1 MYFVQIGSF
10 LLFTLLV
17 AVISYKKTKESRL
30 DTSEGYYLGGRS
42 LSGIVIAGSLLLTNL
57 SSEQLI
63 GTNGQ
68 AYVGGASIA
77 AYELTSGITLVVL
90 AVIFLPKYL
99 RMGITTLPEYL
110 EDRYDPGVR
119 NLVTVL
125 FLLGILLVTIP
136 TVLYSGSLAFISLF
150 DLENL
155 TGLSTIA
162 LLYILCIGTAVIG
175 SIYAIF
181 GGLKA
186 VAVSDT
192 VNGIGL
198 LAGGVLIPILGFIKL
213 GDGSFFAGVNTLLTT
228 QPDMIN
234 LVGSSDDPVPFGTI
248 FTGILLTNL
257 FYWCTNQAILQ
268 RTFGARSLEEGQKGA
283 LYAGILKVF
292 VPIILVTPGLIAF
305 SLYGGG
311 LANGDLA
318 YTTLVADVLPVPL
331 VGVFAAVM
339 FGAILSTFNSGL
351 NSAST
356 MYALNV
362 HRPLINKSASDA
374 ELIKVGKRFG
384 IIIAIVSVLLAP
396 QIMNANGG
404 LFQFMKKFM
413 SFFNIPTLVVIGVGF
428 ATKKVPPI
436 AAKVAIAF
444 YMIAYGLIT
453 FVWKWDINFLYV
465 VGILFVICIIIM
477 LVIGKIAP
485 QEPYEPKYVEPP
497 VDMKTWKYTPIVSKF
512 IITLTVY
519 IYALFS
525 PIGIAKEG
533 AAIGFK
539 TAEFSLIFII
549 VTILWCLPNIKKIKE
564 EKHA

>member
-1 MYFVQIGSF
+1 MFLIQITSF
-10 LLFTLLV
+10 LLFTILV
-17 AVISYKKTKESRL
+17 AIISYMKTRESKL

-110 EDRYDPGVR
+110 EDRYDSGVR
-119 NLVTVL
+119 NLVTIL
-125 FLLGILLVTIP
+125 FLLGILVVTIP

-150 DLENL
+150 NLEAV
-155 TGLSTIA
+155 TGLSTIS
-162 LLYILCIGTAVIG
+162 LLYILCIGTAVVG

-192 VNGIGL
+192 VNGVGL
-198 LAGGVLIPILGFIKL
+198 LVGGMLIPILGFIKL
-213 GDGSFFAGVNTLLTT
+213 GDGNFFTGVHTLIST
-228 QPDMIN
+228 QPEMIN
-234 LVGSSDDPVPFGTI
+234 LVGGSEDPVPFGTI

-268 RTFGARSLEEGQKGA
+268 RTFGAKSLKEGQKGA
-283 LYAGILKVF
+283 LYAGILKIL
-292 VPIILVTPGLIAF
+292 VPILLVTPGLIAF
-305 SLYGGG
+305 SLYGSS
-311 LANGDLA
+311 LENGDLA
-318 YTTLVADVLPVPL
+318 YTTLVSDVLPIPL
-331 VGVFAAVM
+331 IGIFAAVM

-362 HRPLINKSASDA
+362 HRPLFNSAASDA

-384 IIIAIVSVLLAP
+384 LIIAIVSVLLAP
-396 QIMNANGG
+396 QIINADDG

-428 ATKKVPPI
+428 ATKRVPPI
-436 AAKVAIAF
+436 AAKVAIGF

-453 FVWKWDINFLYV
+453 FVWKWDINFLYI
-465 VGILFVICIIIM
+465 VGLLFVICIIIM
-477 LVIGKIAP
+477 LIIGKIVP
-485 QEPYEPKYVEPP
+485 QEPYQPQFVTPP
-497 VDMKTWKYTPIVSKF
+497 VDMQTWKFTPIVSKF

-519 IYALFS
+519 VYVLFS
-525 PIGIAKEG
+525 PLGIAQTG
-533 AAIGFK
+533 AVIGLK
-539 TAEFSLIFII
+539 TLEISIIFIAI
-549 VTILWCLPNIKKIKE
+549 TIIWCLPNIRKINKE
-564 EKHA
+564 KNE

>member
-1 MYFVQIGSF
+1 MIIVQIVSF
-10 LLFTLLV
+10 LLFTALV
-17 AVISYKKTKESRL
+17 AIISYKKTKESSL

-90 AVIFLPKYL
+90 AIIFLPKYL

-110 EDRYDPGVR
+110 EDRYDAGVR

-150 DLENL
+150 NLESI
-155 TGLSTIA
+155 TGLSTIT
-162 LLYILCIGTAVIG
+162 LLYILCIGTAIVG

-192 VNGIGL
+192 VNGVGLMIG
-198 LAGGVLIPILGFIKL
+198 GILIPILGFIKL
-213 GDGSFFAGVNTLLTT
+213 GDGSFFDGVHKLIAT
-228 QPDMIN
+228 QPEMIN

-268 RTFGARSLEEGQKGA
+268 RTFGAKSLKEGQKGA
-283 LYAGILKVF
+283 LYAGILKIL

-305 SLYGGG
+305 SLYGSG
-311 LANGDLA
+311 LENGDLA
-318 YTTLVADVLPVPL
+318 YTTLVADVLPIPL
-331 VGVFAAVM
+331 IGVFAAVM

-362 HRPLINKSASDA
+362 HKPMFNNDATDA

-396 QIMNANGG
+396 QIMNTNDG

-428 ATKKVPPI
+428 ATTKVPPV

-453 FVWKWDINFLYV
+453 FVWKWDVNFLYV
-465 VGILFVICIIIM
+465 VGVLFVICIGIM
-477 LVIGKIAP
+477 LVIGKIRP
-485 QEPYEPKYVEPP
+485 QEPYVEKSIEPP
-497 VDMKTWKYTPIVSKF
+497 VDMTSWSLAPIISKF
-512 IITLTVY
+512 IILLTVY
-519 IYALFS
+519 VYVLFS
-525 PIGIAKEG
+525 PLGLAKEG
-533 AAIGFK
+533 VAIGLK
-539 TAEFSLIFII
+539 TAEISFIFII
-549 VTILWCLPNIKKIKE
+549 LIVLWCLPNIKKLKE
-564 EKHA
+564 EKNV